1 MTADRARRAAPAW
14 LDGVGLAL
22 RQLVGGLGT
31 AALAFLVLIWVVL
44 VLAACLFGI
53 GLVLVPETVRAV
65 GAVAARERARLGRWG
80 RPVPEAPPLPER
92 PTLGWA
98 VRDATVRREVR
109 WLAIH
114 GTWGLLLGLVG
125 LALPWSAIRDVT
137 LPLWWWLAPSGE
149 VSAALWF
156 WLVHSWSDALWVC
169 LSAFG
174 WALLTILL
182 APGLARLQSRPG
194 RALLTPPPGVDLSL
208 RIATLTA
215 TRAAALDA
223 HATELR
229 RIERSLHDSTQNPL
243 VAANVLIGAAR
254 RKLATDAGAADE
266 LLELA
271 QTSVERALGELRA
284 TVRSIL
290 PPVLA
295 DRGLAGAIA
304 GLASTSGVPVEV
316 DVTADRCAASVEAS
330 AYFMVSEALT
340 NISRHSHAARAR
352 VTVRRHEGDLEVVV
366 TDDGDGGANEDA
378 GSGLAGI
385 RRRIEAHDGWFE
397 VSSPPGGPTVMTG
410 RMPCGS

>member
-14 LDGVGLAL
+14 VDAVGPAL
-22 RQLVGGLGT
+22 RQLIGGLGT
-31 AALAFLVLIWVVL
+31 ATLAFLVLIWVVV

-53 GLVLVPETVRAV
+53 GLVLVPEAVRAIGTV
-65 GAVAARERARLGRWG
+65 SARERARLGRWG
-80 RPVPEAPPLPER
+80 HPVPEAPPLPER

-98 VRDATVRREVR
+98 IHDPTVRRELAWV
-109 WLAIH
+109 AIH
-114 GTWGLLLGLVG
+114 GTWGALIGLIG
-125 LALPWSAIRDVT
+125 IALPWFAIRDVT

-156 WLVHSWSDALWVC
+156 WVVHSWADALWVC
-169 LSAFG
+169 LSALG
-174 WALLTILL
+174 WAVLTIVLT
-182 APGLARLQSRPG
+182 PRLARLQTRAG
-194 RALLTPPPGVDLSL
+194 RALLPPPPGVDLPL

-215 TRAAALDA
+215 SRAAALDA

-266 LLELA
+266 LLEQA

-304 GLASTSGVPVEV
+304 GLASSSGVPVTV

-340 NISRHSHAARAR
+340 NISRHSHADHAS
-352 VTVRRHEGDLEVVV
+352 VTVRQHEGELEVVV
-366 TDDGDGGANEDA
+366 TDDGDGGASEDA

-385 RRRIEAHDGWFE
+385 RRRIEAHDGFFE